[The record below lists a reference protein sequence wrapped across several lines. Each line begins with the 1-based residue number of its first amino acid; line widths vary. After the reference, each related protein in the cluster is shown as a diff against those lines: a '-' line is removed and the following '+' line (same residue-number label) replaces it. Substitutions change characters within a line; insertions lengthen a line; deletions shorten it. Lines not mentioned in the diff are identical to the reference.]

1 MKTNLYLLILGAI
14 AGTVIAVVVANAGM
28 DEGTNTYKK
37 FDSSVEVIMADWFMS
52 PPPITEHG
60 KNVDRVIVFVHA
72 MMAVLFVG
80 WTLYFLGCIYKFRES
95 AHPEANNVGPSKLWT
110 TVVEYGVIV
119 AEVVLIVSFAVP
131 LWNEVMNVDRIADIK
146 KAAASDK
153 GLEIHILAKQ
163 FDWNARYAGNDDKFS
178 PQNINFANKVD
189 NPFGLDQSDAG
200 NDDVTVL
207 SARDKDNTIMVPVDT
222 PIALKITSMDVI
234 HSFKVLPLR
243 VCKDAIPGL
252 QLPIHFEAKKDY
264 LGLTEKEKDTGDWE
278 KIYPITCAQLCGDGH
293 GYMIGYLKVLPK
305 DKFNAWLKNESIKQ
319 QAKRSEAAT
328 VVAKATQ

>member
-37 FDSSVEVIMADWFMS
+37 FDSSVETIMADWFMS

-95 AHPEANNVGPSKLWT
+95 AHPTADNVGPSKLWT

-131 LWNEVMNVDRIADIK
+131 LWNEVMSVERIAQIK
-146 KAAASDK
+146 KDAASDR

-163 FDWNARYAGNDDKFS
+163 FDWNARYAGNDNKFET
-178 PQNINFANKVD
+178 QNINFANKVD
-189 NPFGLDQSDAG
+189 NPFGLDQSDAN

-207 SARDKDNTIMVPVDT
+207 SARDKDNTIMVPVNT
-222 PIALKITSMDVI
+222 PVALKITSMDVI

-278 KIYPITCAQLCGDGH
+278 EIYPITCAQLCGDGH

-305 DKFNAWLKNESIKQ
+305 DKFNAWLKKESIKQ
-319 QAKRSEAAT
+319 QAKRGEAAT

>member
-1 MKTNLYLLILGAI
+1 M
-14 AGTVIAVVVANAGM
+14 
-28 DEGTNTYKK
+28 
-37 FDSSVEVIMADWFMS
+37 
-52 PPPITEHG
+52 
-60 KNVDRVIVFVHA
+60 IVFVHA
-72 MMAVLFVG
+72 LMAVLFVG

-95 AHPEANNVGPSKLWT
+95 AHPKADNVGPSKLWT
-110 TVVEYGVIV
+110 TLAEYGVIV

-131 LWNEVMNVDRIADIK
+131 LWNEVMSEREINKIK

-163 FDWNARYAGNDDKFS
+163 FDWNARYAGNDKKFEA
-178 PQNINFANKVD
+178 QNINFANKVD
-189 NPFGLDQSDAG
+189 NPFGLDQSDAE

-207 SARDKDNTIMVPVDT
+207 SARDKDNTIMVPVNT
-222 PIALKITSMDVI
+222 PVALKITSMDVI

-252 QLPIHFEAKKDY
+252 QLPIHFEAKTEYLRLTPDKDGEY
-264 LGLTEKEKDTGDWE
+264 
-278 KIYPITCAQLCGDGH
+278 IYPITCAQLCGDGH

-305 DKFNAWLKNESIKQ
+305 DKFNAWLKKESIKQ
-319 QAKRSEAAT
+319 QAKRGEAAT

>member
-37 FDSSVEVIMADWFMS
+37 FDSSVETIMADWFMS

-95 AHPEANNVGPSKLWT
+95 AHPKADNVGPSKLWT

-131 LWNEVMNVDRIADIK
+131 LWNEVMSVDRIAQIK
-146 KAAASDK
+146 KDAASDQ

-163 FDWNARYAGNDDKFS
+163 FDWNARYAGNDNKFET
-178 PQNINFANKVD
+178 QNINFANKVD
-189 NPFGLDQSDAG
+189 NPFGLDQSDAN

-207 SARDKDNTIMVPVDT
+207 SARDKDNTIMVPVNT
-222 PIALKITSMDVI
+222 PVALKITSMDVI

-252 QLPIHFEAKKDY
+252 QLPIHFEAKSDY
-264 LGLTEKEKDTGDWE
+264 LRFTPDKDGE
-278 KIYPITCAQLCGDGH
+278 YIFPITCAQLCGDGH

-305 DKFNAWLKNESIKQ
+305 DKFNAWLKKESIKQ
-319 QAKRSEAAT
+319 QAKRGEAAT